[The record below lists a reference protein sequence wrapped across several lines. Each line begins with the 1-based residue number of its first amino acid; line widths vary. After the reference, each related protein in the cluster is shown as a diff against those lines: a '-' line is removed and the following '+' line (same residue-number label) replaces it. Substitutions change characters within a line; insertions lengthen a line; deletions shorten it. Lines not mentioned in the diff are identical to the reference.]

1 MATYLELSGLYT
13 NADLLRKIEVALLI
27 RAQSYLDAGTP
38 TAAQRAWS
46 RAVFDQP
53 RNEAQKMLLYLLAKN
68 SGQSVATITG
78 SSDATLQSQVDAVAA
93 QFVSAFTGT

>member
-13 NADLLRKIEVALLI
+13 SADLLRKIEVALLI
-27 RAQSYLDAGTP
+27 RAQAYLDQATP
-38 TAAQRAWS
+38 TTAQRAWS

-68 SGQSVATITG
+68 SGLTVAAITG
-78 SSDATLQSQVDAVAA
+78 ASDATLQNQVDSVAA